1 MKKIIVILIIISILT
16 VNLRI
21 NFVLAQD
28 NQIDFSSYYLQCKT
42 PEPLKIEELETA
54 TETIDYVNEFE
65 NFSGKELKPPGF
77 FEGLIQGLITEIA
90 SGLLGDLLNSL
101 IGKVPVGASEVNLD
115 IRNSIKETTKNITAS
130 IKASIQLAIKDALE
144 YFKFKLISKIN
155 DFIYNKILRNY
166 ISDINLYRNFRLFLA
181 QQKAINRV
189 LNKYKNLPCIPDD
202 FKWCFVSILK
212 NNSLIGIDLASQ
224 SENAD
229 KLIKYVNAF
238 MKLQELNILGKRSC
252 EPEEEKLVYENLG
265 VEEPVYEEALQS
277 WGEGGPASAAF
288 NTKPKNLITKIETK
302 PRNVFA
308 NIFSLINPKGLL
320 AQFYPSQDFESYGR
334 IFFPFIEKINTEIN
348 LRNCSYLISR
358 DLAIINAELEKEKE
372 RLGIQFQQPGG
383 FTFKPKTECL
393 KTWTEVERE
402 EVMREL
408 TQAMEKGDTQRVQKL
423 DKILQDIEQRISQ
436 QKDITGEDP
445 RCLIP
450 GPTISAPSDYERLK
464 EQILTSP
471 LEFFKS
477 QERAVNTLVAFIRSW
492 LSTKL
497 FKIIDKGFASLESRK
512 TKSEILTDIKNAYSK
527 ERIEK
532 ICSKTEYLG
541 TPGLTQSCK
550 DTLESQLVKTTE
562 IAQNEISDAIKKTGK
577 ILSKLTEILDNLDE
591 MSSTTNAFSEKLD
604 EYLTAQNLTISEEK
618 IIQLE
623 EIKNRIN
630 RNLETLNNIKNTLPT
645 STLEELDNIKNIL
658 NSATITALTNEISS
672 TSKRIEELEKTV
684 GEKLKTI
691 SFEMSKLYNIGY
703 NNKLMTFFAD
713 YPDVK
718 KLISKNSN
726 CIPFPSDY
734 IFYYDEAPPNRQDKI
749 IGGRCFYYNDNYP
762 DLKNEIKLSFYKRFY
777 PTHLFNLNLSY
788 KWIEDRYEKSEV
800 DIHGDREDKI
810 VASTNRYA
818 SIYLIA
824 HDLLII
830 LYSLYGSAQT
840 TVDQGYFLSSL
851 NTHINNIISGNFDPT
866 QLNTIQNEIENYLIP
881 YFDKIETY
889 ASYTIQY
896 TKNYKTPAGT
906 YLYEFNFRYSAEPNK
921 LTRTIALRLGETLEY
936 LKDLASSYKNILIK
950 TNELVLKQGVEMN
963 ELARLKSRL
972 IDLNKQLEEETNR
985 IWGIYLSK
993 LNEEEINKISNELEN
1008 NVSQINDIM
1017 DENYNLCQEYNQLLK
1032 DIEEELESASQEPT
1046 PSLPEGESYKIQK
1059 ETKFSLIRRAFD
1071 ITKNL
1076 IASIFNVFNIFKP
1089 KKIYIK

>member
-1 MKKIIVILIIISILT
+1 
-16 VNLRI
+16 
-21 NFVLAQD
+21 
-28 NQIDFSSYYLQCKT
+28 
-42 PEPLKIEELETA
+42 
-54 TETIDYVNEFE
+54 
-65 NFSGKELKPPGF
+65 
-77 FEGLIQGLITEIA
+77 
-90 SGLLGDLLNSL
+90 
-101 IGKVPVGASEVNLD
+101 
-115 IRNSIKETTKNITAS
+115 
-130 IKASIQLAIKDALE
+130 
-144 YFKFKLISKIN
+144 
-155 DFIYNKILRNY
+155 
-166 ISDINLYRNFRLFLA
+166 
-181 QQKAINRV
+181 
-189 LNKYKNLPCIPDD
+189 
-202 FKWCFVSILK
+202 
-212 NNSLIGIDLASQ
+212 
-224 SENAD
+224 
-229 KLIKYVNAF
+229 
-238 MKLQELNILGKRSC
+238 
-252 EPEEEKLVYENLG
+252 
-265 VEEPVYEEALQS
+265 
-277 WGEGGPASAAF
+277 
-288 NTKPKNLITKIETK
+288 

-308 NIFSLINPKGLL
+308 NIFSLINPKSLL
-320 AQFYPSQDFESYGR
+320 AQFYPSQDFEFYGK

-393 KTWTEVERE
+393 KTWAEVERE
-402 EVMREL
+402 EIMRQL
-408 TQAMEKGDTQRVQKL
+408 DQARDKEDTQ
-423 DKILQDIEQRISQ
+423 KIERLNAALKDLEQLISQ

-450 GPTISAPSDYERLK
+450 GPTISSPSDYEKLK
-464 EQILTSP
+464 EQILTYP

-512 TKSEILTDIKNAYSK
+512 TKNEILTDIKNAYSK

-550 DTLESQLVKTTE
+550 DTLESQLVKTAE
-562 IAQNEISDAIKKTGK
+562 IAQNEISDAIKKTSK
-577 ILSKLTEILDNLDE
+577 ILRKLTDLLANLDE
-591 MSSTTNAFSEKLD
+591 MSYTINAFSEKLD
-604 EYLTAQNLTISEEK
+604 EYLIAQNLTISEEK

-623 EIKNRIN
+623 EIKNQIN

-672 TSKRIEELEKTV
+672 TSKRIEELEKAV
-684 GEKLKTI
+684 GEKLKAI

-718 KLISKNSN
+718 KLISGSSN
-726 CIPFPSDY
+726 CIPFPSNY
-734 IFYYDEAPPNRQDKI
+734 IFYYDEAQPNRQDKI

-762 DLKNEIKLSFYKRFY
+762 DLKNETKLSFYKRFY
-777 PTHLFNLNLSY
+777 PTHLFNLNISY
-788 KWIEDRYEKSEV
+788 NWVEDRYEKSEV
-800 DIHGDREDKI
+800 DIHGDGEDEI
-810 VASTNRYA
+810 TASTNRYA

-840 TVDQGYFLSSL
+840 TVDQGYFLGSL
-851 NTHINNIISGNFDPT
+851 NTHINNIISGNFNPT

-896 TKNYKTPAGT
+896 TKKYQTRAGT

-950 TNELVLKQGVEMN
+950 INELVLKQGIEMS

-1017 DENYNLCQEYNQLLK
+1017 DENYNLCQEYNQLIK
-1032 DIEEELESASQEPT
+1032 DIEEELKSASQEPA